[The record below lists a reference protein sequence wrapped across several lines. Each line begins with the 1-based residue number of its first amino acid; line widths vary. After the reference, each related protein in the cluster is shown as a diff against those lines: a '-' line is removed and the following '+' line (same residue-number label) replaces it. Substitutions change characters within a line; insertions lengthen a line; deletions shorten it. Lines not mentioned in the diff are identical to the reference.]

1 MFQGVGNDVYTIAV
15 GGLTASRRP
24 ILEQTRAAESGVSS
38 MQPLLDQPQPAGDK
52 VENNSAEYHGADH
65 WCYIW
70 QGLPERFA

>member
-1 MFQGVGNDVYTIAV
+1 LKQFRQLSDVRA
-15 GGLTASRRP
+15 ASRRSWS
-24 ILEQTRAAESGVSS
+24 EDGAAASGAAS

-65 WCYIW
+65 CCYSQ